1 MSLPDADRSL
11 FPPAG
16 AEHPFT
22 WTDASVRLTQLAR
35 RVERAW
41 AHPLPAVT
49 LKSLQSWF
57 RTQHVYDS
65 NAIEGSTLTLSE
77 TQVVIGDGL
86 TVGGRPLRDL
96 LAAKNLADALDWV
109 HLIARR
115 DEPLS
120 ERLIREVHQLVTR
133 GEDDVLPGSYRREGN
148 VVSGAR
154 HRTPNHVHVGDLMA
168 KLGAFLSSDMD
179 PDPLIASA
187 IAHAWLVGVHP
198 FRDGNGR
205 TARLLSNLVLLRR
218 TYPIGLLGV
227 ENRPRYYETLD
238 HAHCTGDLSGFIEL
252 SAECVE
258 ATLAE
263 YERLNGAIEVRERAV
278 HYFAERLKTPDSK
291 GAQELQAWRDA
302 LTHLSAELNDW
313 AERTNRQAGSQ
324 RVRVV
329 RRPEQENDLTA
340 KPGSITVE
348 VDSAQQFSREFF
360 SVARRGSY
368 VLSLGLAE
376 VSELEPAGARV
387 LIKPTGASTSRECT
401 YSEAANAIMEAV
413 LREALGDAPR
423 TP

>member
-16 AEHPFT
+16 TQHPFT

-41 AHPLPAVT
+41 AHPLPGVT

-65 NAIEGSTLTLSE
+65 NAIEGSALTLSE

-109 HLIARR
+109 HLVARR

-148 VVSGAR
+148 MVSGAR
-154 HRTPNHVHVGDLMA
+154 HRTPNHAHVGDLMA

-179 PDPLIASA
+179 PDPLISSA

-218 TYPIGLLGV
+218 TYPISLLGL
-227 ENRPRYYETLD
+227 ESRPRYYDALD
-238 HAHCTGDLSGFIEL
+238 HAHCTGDLSPFIEL

-263 YERLNGAIEVRERAV
+263 YERLNGAIEVRERSV
-278 HYFAERLKTPDSK
+278 HYFAERLRTPDSK
-291 GAQELQAWRDA
+291 GALQAWRDA
-302 LTHLSAELNDW
+302 LTHLTAELSDW
-313 AERTNRQAGSQ
+313 AERTNQQAGSQ
-324 RVRVV
+324 RVRVS
-329 RRPEQENDLTA
+329 RSPEHGKELNA
-340 KPGSITVE
+340 EPGSIEVE
-348 VDSAQQFSREFF
+348 VDSAPHFSRQFF
-360 SVARRGSY
+360 SVGRQGSF

-376 VSELEPAGARV
+376 VSELEPAGSR
-387 LIKPTGASTSRECT
+387 LRLRTTGASPPLECT
-401 YSEAANAIMEAV
+401 YAEAANAIMDAV